1 MNAKENNEKKYE
13 LVNEMWR
20 MEIGVRHHR
29 IRALKD
35 FGDVKAGDLGGWV
48 ESEANLSQD
57 GDCWIYDGAL
67 VAGNSRVF
75 ENAKIYGGTMLLDDV
90 KVHQS
95 ASIHGGLLFGSI
107 EVIGTGSISDILDD
121 FSI

>member
-1 MNAKENNEKKYE
+1 MNTKEDNVRKYE
-13 LVNEMWR
+13 LVDEMWR
-20 MEIGVRHHR
+20 MQRGIRHHR

-35 FGDVKAGDLGGWV
+35 FNDVKAGDLGGWV

-67 VAGNSRVF
+67 VSGNSRVF
-75 ENAKIYGGTMLLDDV
+75 ENAKIYSGTMLLGDV

-107 EVIGTGSISDILDD
+107 EVVGTGSISDILED